1 MRGGQGADLFV
12 ISKDI
17 LYDQF
22 SKAQMDDLLNTII
35 GPANGYADTLF
46 SHFNDQNNSNEPDK
60 VSIAGYIRDFTSSDT
75 INFSDFNANSLGH
88 IKLDDKFAFVYSK
101 EQSNA
106 ESSSP
111 IGVLVNL
118 SFAQNREL
126 SFNETDFIAHQIQA
140 G

>member
-17 LYDQF
+17 LYDQY

-35 GPANGYADTLF
+35 GPANGLSDTLF
-46 SHFNDQNNSNEPDK
+46 SHFKDKNNIQPTEI
-60 VSIAGYIRDFTSSDT
+60 SIAGYVRDFTSSDT
-75 INFSDFNANSLGH
+75 INFSDFNAKSLGN

-118 SFAQNREL
+118 SFVQNREL

>member
-1 MRGGQGADLFV
+1 
-12 ISKDI
+12 
-17 LYDQF
+17 
-22 SKAQMDDLLNTII
+22 MDNLLDTII
-35 GPANGYADTLF
+35 GDDNNLSDTLF
-46 SHFNDQNNSNEPDK
+46 SHFKDQNNIQPTGI
-60 VSIAGYIRDFTSSDT
+60 SIAGYVRDFTSSDT
-75 INFSDFNANSLGH
+75 INFSDFNAKSLGH
-88 IKLDDKFAFVYSK
+88 IELDDKFAFVYSK

-126 SFNETDFIAHQIQA
+126 LFNETDFIAHQIQA